1 MIKISKRLKAI
12 GDFVPDGSVLADI
25 GTDHALLIIYLLE
38 NKQIEKGYALYIAK
52 KPLDIAKENIK
63 EHNFDNKI
71 EVILSDGLESFTG
84 QADCF
89 VMAGMGAETIWKIIE
104 TYDFKE
110 NDCLILQANSKL
122 SYLREELS
130 KNSFEIIAESFI
142 IDMKRPYT
150 ILKVVK
156 RNHDILLSDREI
168 FLGPILNK
176 QKEAHYME
184 HIKSRRDYLLDF
196 KKFNQELNFEFKI
209 IDEFLKEHNNE

>member
-1 MIKISKRLKAI
+1 MIKISKRLRAI

-38 NKQIEKGYALYIAK
+38 NKQIEKGYALDIAK
-52 KPLDIAKENIK
+52 KPLEIAKETIK
-63 EHNFDNKI
+63 QHNFENKI

-84 QADCF
+84 QANCF

-104 TYDFKE
+104 AYNFNE

-150 ILKVVK
+150 ILKIRK
-156 RNHDILLSDREI
+156 RSYDIPLTLEEI
-168 FLGPILNK
+168 LLGPILSK
-176 QKEAHYME
+176 QKEARYIE
-184 HIKSRRDYLLDF
+184 HIKNRRDYLLDF

>member
-25 GTDHALLIIYLLE
+25 GTDHALLIIYLFGK
-38 NKQIEKGYALYIAK
+38 KQIEKGYALDIAK
-52 KPLDIAKENIK
+52 KPLDIAKDNIQQ
-63 EHNFDNKI
+63 HNFENKI
-71 EVILSDGLESFTG
+71 EVILSDGLESFSG
-84 QADCF
+84 RANCF

-104 TYDFKE
+104 AYDFKE
-110 NDCLILQANSKL
+110 NDCLVLQANSKL
-122 SYLREELS
+122 SYLRDELS

-150 ILKVVK
+150 ILKVRK
-156 RNHDILLSDREI
+156 RAYDVPLTLEKIL
-168 FLGPILNK
+168 LGPILSK
-176 QKEAHYME
+176 QKEARYIE